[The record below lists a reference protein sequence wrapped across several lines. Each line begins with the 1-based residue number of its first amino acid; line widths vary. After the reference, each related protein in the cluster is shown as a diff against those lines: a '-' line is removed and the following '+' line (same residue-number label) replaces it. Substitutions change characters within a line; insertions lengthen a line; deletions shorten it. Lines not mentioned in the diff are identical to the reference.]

1 MSNWAPST
9 ALAMPVK
16 SAWLIAI
23 ASLASLT
30 FSVGLQAQVLSHP
43 LQPLCGACHGADGNS
58 VVAGTPSLA
67 GQPRVFIENQLVLI
81 REGLRDVPA
90 MAGLLDKVKDEDLSA
105 LAKIYSELPAKS
117 TGAAM
122 DEAKTKRGADLSR
135 QGLCGNCHLPSY
147 SGQEQMPRLAAQRE
161 DFLYSNMKQFRD
173 GKAAGRDTIMMS
185 ILRGMTDAQLGDLA
199 HYFSTRKP

>member
-16 SAWLIAI
+16 SAWFAWLIA
-23 ASLASLT
+23 LTSLT

-58 VVAGTPSLA
+58 VIAGTPSLA

-105 LAKIYSELPAKS
+105 LARIYSALPAKS
-117 TGAAM
+117 ATAFVDDTKA
-122 DEAKTKRGADLSR
+122 KRGADLSK

-147 SGQEQMPRLAAQRE
+147 VGQEQMPRLAAQRE

-173 GKAAGRDTIMMS
+173 GKATGRDTIMMS
-185 ILRGMTDAQLGDLA
+185 ILRGMSDGQLGDLA